1 MLHWSVMV
9 SSTSL
14 ESKEDA
20 WVLCLYHMIYSI
32 HFALFSSRFL
42 SKKKNK
48 ESKIPNQT
56 EAKSQDNNSIIT
68 ICLHYYCFFI
78 LGNIKDKVYEVL
90 CLVTGTKLIFTDYK
104 SYYVQCLNFQHLI
117 WSVYSFWRDTGQCLS
132 HCKFVFNLYNINI
145 QHISVLY
152 NIYKALKAEVFLW
165 SIHWTHLLKISN
177 WFWKKINPSL
187 QKSFTK
193 TFIFIAGHLGHF
205 TNY

>member
-1 MLHWSVMV
+1 MFHWSVMV
-9 SSTSL
+9 SSAGL

-20 WVLCLYHMIYSI
+20 WVLCLCHMIYSI

-42 SKKKNK
+42 SEKKNK

-90 CLVTGTKLIFTDYK
+90 CLVTGTKLILTDYK
-104 SYYVQCLNFQHLI
+104 SYYVQCLNFHRLI

-132 HCKFVFNLYNINI
+132 HCKFVFDLSNINI

-177 WFWKKINPSL
+177 WFWKKNQSQFTEILHKNVYFHCRSPG
-187 QKSFTK
+187 SF
-193 TFIFIAGHLGHF
+193 
-205 TNY
+205 Y